1 MTKAISSSPESTKPD
16 QMQDRAHLTT
26 LPANVQT
33 LLHLL
38 KFASLINRPMQSD
51 LAEKHQLT
59 IHEVRVMMCVSGE
72 APIGGQAIAD
82 MMAMPPMN
90 VSRALASLNQR
101 GWTEPVPE
109 AGNRRLRPVRLSA
122 AGWDV
127 YRHMMPD
134 IATIADHLLQGMDIV
149 ADDGLAAMVALMVE
163 RLEQWHDSDDA

>member
-1 MTKAISSSPESTKPD
+1 MQAPPQAKVHPAALST
-16 QMQDRAHLTT
+16 
-26 LPANVQT
+26 NVQA

-72 APIGGQAIAD
+72 GPIGGQSIAD

-90 VSRALASLNQR
+90 VSRALASLSQR

-122 AGWDV
+122 AGWEV
-127 YRHMMPD
+127 YRHMVPDMAD
-134 IATIADHLLQGMDIV
+134 IADRLLQGMDV
-149 ADDGLAAMVALMVE
+149 AAEDGLAPTIAVLVK
-163 RLEQWHDSDDA
+163 RLEQWREVDRA